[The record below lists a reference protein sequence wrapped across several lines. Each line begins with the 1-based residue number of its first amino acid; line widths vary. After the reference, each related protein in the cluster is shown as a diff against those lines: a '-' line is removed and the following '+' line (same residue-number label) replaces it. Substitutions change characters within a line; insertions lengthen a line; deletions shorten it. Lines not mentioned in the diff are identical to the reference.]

1 VVLGVLA
8 AAALLLSVD
17 RMVALPARLRK
28 SATAG
33 VVILSLLAGGLGT
46 VAWTLATAAQ
56 PHSGAIPTSGPTS
69 SAMGGGMG
77 GAGIGPANDG
87 NPGGAGADTRDAW
100 RRAPGGPGVGTASAE
115 LIALL
120 KSSGTKWSAIVS
132 GATSA
137 ADLELAT
144 DTSVIAL
151 GGFSGG
157 DPYPALAQ
165 FQQMV
170 DRGEIG
176 YYIAGGMGDI
186 GGGRGGNSEV
196 TAWVAANY
204 PAQTVGNATVYK
216 LGA

>member
-1 VVLGVLA
+1 
-8 AAALLLSVD
+8 
-17 RMVALPARLRK
+17 
-28 SATAG
+28 
-33 VVILSLLAGGLGT
+33 
-46 VAWTLATAAQ
+46 
-56 PHSGAIPTSGPTS
+56 
-69 SAMGGGMG
+69 MGGGMG
-77 GAGIGPANDG
+77 GPGMGPGDDG
-87 NPGGAGADTRDAW
+87 NAGGAAADTRDAGP
-100 RRAPGGPGVGTASAE
+100 RASGGPGGGTASAE

-157 DPYPALAQ
+157 DPYPTLAQ

-176 YYIAGGMGDI
+176 YFISGGGMGGM
-186 GGGRGGNSEV
+186 GGGPGGNSEV
-196 TAWVAANY
+196 ATWVAANY
-204 PAQTVGNATVYK
+204 AAETIGNSTVYK
-216 LGA
+216 LAS

>member
-1 VVLGVLA
+1 MGGPGMGPG
-8 AAALLLSVD
+8 D
-17 RMVALPARLRK
+17 D
-28 SATAG
+28 G
-33 VVILSLLAGGLGT
+33 NAGG
-46 VAWTLATAAQ
+46 AA
-56 PHSGAIPTSGPTS
+56 
-69 SAMGGGMG
+69 
-77 GAGIGPANDG
+77 
-87 NPGGAGADTRDAW
+87 ADTRDAG
-100 RRAPGGPGVGTASAE
+100 RRAPGGPGVDPASAE

-157 DPYPALAQ
+157 DPYPTLAQ

-176 YYIAGGMGDI
+176 YFIAGSM
-186 GGGRGGNSEV
+186 GGGPGGNSEV
-196 TAWVAANY
+196 ATWVAANY
-204 PAQTVGNATVYK
+204 AAETVGNSTVYK
-216 LGA
+216 LAS